1 MPICIDEANVK
12 QGVLGLVMA
21 LLEIIRDSLRLQAMK
36 RMEGGSLTDEEVERL
51 GQALIDLDGAIEE
64 IKREHGLAQVVADV
78 RASLD
83 DIVDDALDQ
92 LVNPQRWAH
101 EAQARRT

>member
-1 MPICIDEANVK
+1 MPICIDEGNVK

-21 LLEIIRDSLRLQAMK
+21 LLEIIRDGLRHQAMR
-36 RMEGGSLTDEEVERL
+36 RMESGSLTDAEIERL
-51 GQALIDLDGAIEE
+51 GQALLDLDEAIEE
-64 IKREHGLAQVVADV
+64 IKKEHGLAHVVADV

-92 LVNPQRWAH
+92 IINPQRWAR
-101 EAQARRT
+101 EAQAQRA